1 MENDFDIAQVGQA
14 TVCQRVT
21 GVLPLSFQWKKLEKA
36 SSLLKKKNPI
46 VAHVPIAGYGS
57 QVSYEDF
64 YGQAP
69 A

>member
-21 GVLPLSFQWKKLEKA
+21 GVLPLTFQWKKLEKA
-36 SSLLKKKNPI
+36 SSLLNKKNPI
-46 VAHVPIAGYGS
+46 VVHVPIAGYGS